1 MYYAN
6 YLIIILQR
14 NVAQPMDLLST
25 IIPYLVI
32 ALMFGIP
39 TYFVAKAKGKK
50 SIWYLIAGLI
60 PLVCVILIIVLLVQ
74 PSKEDR
80 DKLDR
85 IDKLEK
91 EVARLNEERSKNI
104 TDDRGKTKE

>member
-1 MYYAN
+1 MYYSN

-14 NVAQPMDLLST
+14 TGAQSMDLLST

-32 ALMFGIP
+32 ALMFGLP
-39 TYFVAKAKGKK
+39 TYFIAKAKGKK

-74 PSKEDR
+74 PSKDER

-91 EVARLNEERSKNI
+91 EVARLNEERNKKLTEDSEKF
-104 TDDRGKTKE
+104 KE